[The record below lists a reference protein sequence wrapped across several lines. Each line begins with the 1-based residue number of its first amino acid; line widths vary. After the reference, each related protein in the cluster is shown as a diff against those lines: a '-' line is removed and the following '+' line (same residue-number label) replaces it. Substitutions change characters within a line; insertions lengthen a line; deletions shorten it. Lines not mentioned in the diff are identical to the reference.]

1 MQGDRSAG
9 LYVYTDTV
17 MARMC
22 AKHCTFM
29 ATNKQRRYQV
39 SRITIL
45 GGREWS
51 T

>member
-1 MQGDRSAG
+1 MWAIAQMQGDRSAG

-29 ATNKQRRYQV
+29 ATNKQRVDTKFRALQY
-39 SRITIL
+39 
-45 GGREWS
+45 
-51 T
+51 